1 MKKNPFNPNSVVR
14 PLLFAGRAK
23 QIFYMV
29 RKMSQVRN
37 KMPASFVISGE
48 RGIGKTALAKFIMF
62 ISQQKDKEFEDL
74 NFLTTYYAIEKEQSF
89 RSVLQSSLNL
99 LTDQLPKTSIE
110 RLSSHLGGFFKE
122 GKFSLGAFGVTVSS
136 NKVKGAFSEDSM
148 YLKDHA
154 ISILTNILKGME
166 EEQLKKIGR
175 KKALDGL
182 LIVLDEMHNIKDFD
196 VVAQILRNVITT
208 LDINGHGNIV
218 FLIISH
224 PSAIKLFFKGD
235 PSAKRSFDILPLE
248 IMPDSEAQEILIK
261 GFKQAKIK
269 YDIQV
274 IKNNISKAGGYPHSI
289 QVLGHNLV
297 ETDEDNYIDKED
309 WEKAIK
315 KTALELQ
322 QKDFS
327 TLYNFNGK
335 IRQRDE
341 LLNVLALLP
350 LPMSKT
356 KLANEFQKKQ
366 KNIYIKT
373 CLPELKSTGAI
384 KEDPETGTLSLQSYL
399 FKSAIRL
406 HIASHWNEE
415 GELKPAWYQVYEAL
429 KDKTK

>member
-1 MKKNPFNPNSVVR
+1 MKKNPFNPNSVVQ

-23 QIFYMV
+23 QVFYMV

-37 KMPASFVISGE
+37 KLPASFVISGE

-62 ISQQKDKEFEDL
+62 ISRKKDKEFENL
-74 NFLTTYYAIEKEQSF
+74 NFLTTYYAIEKGQPF

-110 RLSSHLGGFFKE
+110 RLSSHLGGFFKD

-136 NKVKGAFSEDSM
+136 DKVKGSEDSM

-166 EEQLKKIGR
+166 EDQSKIRG

-196 VVAQILRNVITT
+196 GVAQILRNVITT
-208 LDINGHGNIV
+208 LDINGQGNIV

-224 PSAIKLFFKGD
+224 PSAVQRFFKGD

-261 GFKQAKIK
+261 GFDQAKIK
-269 YDIQV
+269 YDKQA

-327 TLYNFNGK
+327 TLYSFNGK
-335 IRQRDE
+335 VRQRDE

-350 LPMSKT
+350 HPMSKT

-366 KNIYIKT
+366 KNIYTKT
-373 CLPELKSTGAI
+373 CLPELKKSGAI
-384 KEDPETGTLSLQSYL
+384 KEDPETGVLSLQSYL

-415 GELKPAWYQVYEAL
+415 DAPKPAWYQVY
-429 KDKTK
+429 KTLINKTR

>member
-1 MKKNPFNPNSVVR
+1 MKKNPFNPNSVVQ
-14 PLLFAGRAK
+14 PLLFAGRA
-23 QIFYMV
+23 QQVFYMV

-62 ISQQKDKEFEDL
+62 ISQKKDKEFENL
-74 NFLTTYYAIEKEQSF
+74 NFLTTYYTIEQGQSF

-110 RLSSHLGGFFKE
+110 RLSSHLGGLFKD
-122 GKFSLGAFGVTVSS
+122 GKFSLGAFGVTVSA
-136 NKVKGAFSEDSM
+136 NRDKGALSEESM
-148 YLKDHA
+148 YVKDHA

-166 EEQLKKIGR
+166 AEQSKIR
-175 KKALDGL
+175 RNKALDGL
-182 LIVLDEMHNIKDFD
+182 LIVLDEIHNIRDFD
-196 VVAQILRNVITT
+196 GVAQILRNVITT

-218 FLIISH
+218 FLIISP
-224 PSAIKLFFKGD
+224 PSAVKRFFKGD
-235 PSAKRSFDILPLE
+235 PSAKRSFDISSLE
-248 IMPDSEAQEILIK
+248 IMPDNEAQEILIK
-261 GFKQAKIK
+261 GFDQAEIK
-269 YDIQV
+269 YDKEI
-274 IKNNISKAGGYPHSI
+274 IENNISKAGGYPHSI

-327 TLYNFNGK
+327 NLYSFNGK

-350 LPMSKT
+350 RPISKT
-356 KLANEFQKKQ
+356 KLASEFQKKQ
-366 KNIYIKT
+366 KNIYTKT
-373 CLPELKSTGAI
+373 CLPELKKTGAI
-384 KEDPETGTLSLQSYL
+384 KEDSETGVLSLQSYL

-406 HIASHWNEE
+406 HIASYINEE
-415 GELKPAWYQVYEAL
+415 SESQSAWYQVYKAL
-429 KDKTK
+429 ADKNR